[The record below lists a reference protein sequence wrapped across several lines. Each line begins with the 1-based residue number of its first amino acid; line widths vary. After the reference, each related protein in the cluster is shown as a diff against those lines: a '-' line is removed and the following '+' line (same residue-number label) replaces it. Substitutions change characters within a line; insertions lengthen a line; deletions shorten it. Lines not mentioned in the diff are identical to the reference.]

1 MNAIATALLW
11 CVVQVTLL
19 TLLATGFYYTLRRL
33 GPQAGGAVALST
45 VALIVGLS
53 LLAFSPWP
61 RWTLLGT
68 QSDGLASTT
77 TNEEPVSSSSS
88 PTAQPPKNALQPMG
102 PAPLAAEP
110 AGPTFWDALVD
121 EVSRVS
127 TPSDAPSTRVWPNV
141 LAVFVI
147 VGVTLGT
154 LRLVIGLMAV
164 GRYRSQ
170 SKLVDDV
177 RLTETLDVLLAEIG
191 CRRRP
196 EMRESD
202 AFFSAAT
209 VGWRRPVILLPTAWR
224 KWNEHE
230 LRAVLAHEIAHIQG
244 GDALACLLAQ
254 VALALH
260 FYHPLVHWL
269 VARLR
274 LEQEL
279 AADGVAAEL
288 SGGRQSYL
296 KTLAA
301 MALDQEDKNVV
312 WPARAFVPART
323 AFLRRIVVLRNFH
336 RPIRTTSGRSQTAA
350 FACVILAGL
359 AVVGLRP
366 PAEGL
371 AAAQEPV
378 RVETETI
385 DWSYVPEDAVF
396 VFALRPAAILE
407 RAKQIGFGN
416 LDILGFKSG
425 PLELP
430 FQGLKPEQIEQ
441 LTSWLPAQLDE
452 PSVVL
457 QTTEPVRLVDV
468 VPVDVELKRLQGKT
482 YFVTKR
488 HAIVQVNDRTLGVCT
503 VSDKS
508 ALQRLLSLEAGNGPK
523 FLTDELRQQTAGGC
537 ALFAFDW
544 AEICLV
550 CPIPDKR
557 FLSSEEAFFL
567 NTPAMEEVK
576 QVVLGMRTDD
586 QVGARLSVVCKSN
599 EGAALVE
606 ETLNAYKVIGRDML
620 LGQLSR
626 MPNMDAVQEVYK
638 AFFASIKTNRVDSTV
653 QVTGAVPITKDWAQR
668 FAAPI
673 KAAEQ
678 ATQRTGSANKL
689 KRLGLAMHNYY
700 DVHKRLPAATLL
712 GPDGKTPYSW
722 RVAIL
727 PMLGEQA
734 LYDRY
739 RFDEPWDGPNN
750 RKLLAE
756 MPDEYRH
763 PAAPA
768 DSQNA
773 CYFALSG
780 PETAFPGEES
790 VRITDISD
798 GCDKTLML
806 VEAKRNIPWT
816 KPEDIP
822 YASDEPIPT
831 LGGFT
836 EGGFHA
842 AFCDGSV
849 QFLTDALRATTFRA
863 IATRAG
869 GEVVE
874 SRDY

>member
-1 MNAIATALLW
+1 MNTLAIALLW

-19 TLLATGFYYTLRRL
+19 TLLAIGFYYALRRL

-61 RWTLLGT
+61 RWSSLAAQNAGLVGT
-68 QSDGLASTT
+68 TPND
-77 TNEEPVSSSSS
+77 EPVSRSNS
-88 PTAQPPKNALQPMG
+88 PATPGDALQPLE
-102 PAPLAAEP
+102 PVPLAAES

-121 EVSRVS
+121 EFSRVS
-127 TPSDAPSTRVWPNV
+127 TATDAPSRLAWPNV
-141 LAVFVI
+141 LAVLVM
-147 VGVTLGT
+147 VGVVLGT
-154 LRLVIGLMAV
+154 LRLAVGLMAV

-170 SKLVDDV
+170 SKLIDAPQ
-177 RLTETLDVLLAEIG
+177 LTELLDVLLAEIG

-209 VGWRRPVILLPTAWR
+209 VGWRRPVILLPAAWR

-336 RPIRTTSGRSQTAA
+336 RPIRATSGRSRAA
-350 FACVILAGL
+350 AIACVMLAGL
-359 AVVGLRP
+359 AVAGLRP

-371 AAAQEPV
+371 AAAQEPA
-378 RVETETI
+378 RAETETI

-396 VFALRPAAILE
+396 VFTLRPAAILE
-407 RAKQIGFGN
+407 RARQIGFGD
-416 LDILGFKSG
+416 LDLLGFKSG
-425 PLELP
+425 PLDLP
-430 FQGLKPEQIEQ
+430 FEGLKPDQVEQ
-441 LTSWLPAQLDE
+441 LSSWMPAQPVG
-452 PSVVL
+452 PSEIL

-468 VPVDVELKRLQGKT
+468 VPVDVELRRSQGKT

-488 HAIVQVNDRTLGVCT
+488 FAVVQLNDRTIGVCT

-508 ALQRLLSLEAGNGPK
+508 ALQRLLSLEAGNGPE
-523 FLTDELRQQTAGGC
+523 FLTDEVRQQTAGDC

-544 AEICLV
+544 AEIRPLV
-550 CPIPDKR
+550 PDPDKR
-557 FLSSEEAFFL
+557 FLSSDEALFF

-576 QVVLGMRTDD
+576 QVVLGLRADD
-586 QVGARLSVVCKSN
+586 QLRARLSVVCRSK

-626 MPNMDAVQEVYK
+626 MPNMEAVQEVYQ
-638 AFFASIKTNRVDSTV
+638 AFFRSIKTERVNSTV
-653 QVTGAVPITKDWAQR
+653 QATGAVVIKKDWPQR

-678 ATQRTGSANKL
+678 AAQRTGSANKL
-689 KRLGLAMHNYY
+689 KRLGLAMHIYY
-700 DVHKRLPAATLL
+700 DAHKRLPTPVFL
-712 GPDGKTPYSW
+712 GAGGKTPYSW

-727 PMLGEQA
+727 PMIGEQS
-734 LYDRY
+734 LYNRY

-773 CYFALSG
+773 CYFALTG
-780 PETAFPGEES
+780 PETIFPKEG
-790 VRITDISD
+790 ITFRDIKD
-798 GCDKTLML
+798 GMSNTLML
-806 VEAKRNIPWT
+806 VEARRDIPWT

-822 YASDEPIPT
+822 YATDKPSPT
-831 LGGFT
+831 LGGFN

-842 AFCDGSV
+842 VFCDGSA
-849 QFLTDALRATTFRA
+849 QFLTDALQDTTFRG

-869 GEVVE
+869 QEVFE
-874 SRDY
+874 YRDK